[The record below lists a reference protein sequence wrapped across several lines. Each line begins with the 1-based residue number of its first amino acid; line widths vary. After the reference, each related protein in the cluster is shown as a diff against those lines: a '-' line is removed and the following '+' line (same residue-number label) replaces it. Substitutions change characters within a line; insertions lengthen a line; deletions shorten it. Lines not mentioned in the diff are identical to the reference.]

1 MFIAELDFQPSDWSL
16 RFARAN
22 LPQGGGAAHPH
33 VAAGI
38 PALQL
43 LQHANHAFQGWV
55 LSRASRI
62 YVRSHIGGAWRSVF
76 PVALLH
82 RSNQH
87 GYGFRAHA
95 PLGVMLQRIEQRLP
109 DVRLPSRIM

>member
-1 MFIAELDFQPSDWSL
+1 MFIIEIGLYTSDWSL
-16 RFARAN
+16 RFARGN
-22 LPQGGGAAHPH
+22 LPEGGGAARPH

-38 PALQL
+38 PGLQL

-62 YVRSHIGGAWRSVF
+62 YVRSHIGCAWRSVF
-76 PVALLH
+76 RVAMLH

-87 GYGFRAHA
+87 VYGFHAHA
-95 PLGVMLQRIEQRLP
+95 RIGVMLQPIEHRLP